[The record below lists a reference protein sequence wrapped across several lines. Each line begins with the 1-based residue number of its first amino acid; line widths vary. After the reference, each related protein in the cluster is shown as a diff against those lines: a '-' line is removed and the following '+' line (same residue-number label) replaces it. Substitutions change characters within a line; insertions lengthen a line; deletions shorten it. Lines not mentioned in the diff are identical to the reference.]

1 MCYQRQD
8 QREDGLMEQVFLIG
22 WSAFLTAFI
31 AVVGFVARE
40 KNTKLKDLE
49 QLLINTKLEVA
60 RDNVTNA
67 EIDKIKDY
75 FDQRFNRLD
84 SKIDQLI
91 QGKINA

>member
-1 MCYQRQD
+1 
-8 QREDGLMEQVFLIG
+8 MEHIFAIALGI
-22 WSAFLTAFI
+22 WSALLTAFI
-31 AVVGFVARE
+31 GVIGFVANE

-49 QLLINTKLEVA
+49 QMVINTKLEVA

>member
-1 MCYQRQD
+1 
-8 QREDGLMEQVFLIG
+8 MEHLIVIALG
-22 WSAFLTAFI
+22 IWSALLTAFI
-31 AVVGFVARE
+31 GVIGFVANE

-49 QLLINTKLEVA
+49 QMLINTKLEVA

-91 QGKINA
+91 QGK

>member
-1 MCYQRQD
+1 
-8 QREDGLMEQVFLIG
+8 MEHIFGIALGI
-22 WSAFLTAFI
+22 WSALLTALI
-31 AVVGFVARE
+31 AVVGFIARE

-49 QLLINTKLEVA
+49 QMVINTKLEVA

-91 QGKINA
+91 QSKINA

>member
-1 MCYQRQD
+1 
-8 QREDGLMEQVFLIG
+8 
-22 WSAFLTAFI
+22 
-31 AVVGFVARE
+31 
-40 KNTKLKDLE
+40 
-49 QLLINTKLEVA
+49 LEVA

>member
-1 MCYQRQD
+1 
-8 QREDGLMEQVFLIG
+8 MEQVFLIG

>member
-1 MCYQRQD
+1 
-8 QREDGLMEQVFLIG
+8 MEQLIVIALG
-22 WSAFLTAFI
+22 IWSALLTAFI
-31 AVVGFVARE
+31 SVVGLVARE

-49 QLLINTKLEVA
+49 QMLINTKLEVA

-91 QGKINA
+91 QGKMNA

>member
-1 MCYQRQD
+1 
-8 QREDGLMEQVFLIG
+8 MEQLFLIG
-22 WSAFLTAFI
+22 WSALLTAFI
-31 AVVGFVARE
+31 GVIGFVANE

-49 QLLINTKLEVA
+49 QLVINTKLEVA

>member
-1 MCYQRQD
+1 
-8 QREDGLMEQVFLIG
+8 MEHIFAIALGI
-22 WSAFLTAFI
+22 WSALLTAFI
-31 AVVGFVARE
+31 GVIGFVANE

-49 QLLINTKLEVA
+49 QLVINTKLEVA

-91 QGKINA
+91 QDKINA

>member
-1 MCYQRQD
+1 
-8 QREDGLMEQVFLIG
+8 MEHIFGIVLGI
-22 WSAFLTAFI
+22 WSALLTALI
-31 AVVGFVARE
+31 AVVGFIARE

-49 QLLINTKLEVA
+49 QMVINTKLEVA

-91 QGKINA
+91 QSKINA

>member
-1 MCYQRQD
+1 
-8 QREDGLMEQVFLIG
+8 MEHIFAIALGI
-22 WSAFLTAFI
+22 WSALLTAFI
-31 AVVGFVARE
+31 AVVGFVANE

-49 QLLINTKLEVA
+49 QLVINTKLEVA

>member
-1 MCYQRQD
+1 
-8 QREDGLMEQVFLIG
+8 MEQIFAVALGI
-22 WSAFLTAFI
+22 WSALLTAFVG
-31 AVVGFVARE
+31 VVGFIARE

-49 QLLINTKLEVA
+49 QLVINTKLEVA

>member
-1 MCYQRQD
+1 M
-8 QREDGLMEQVFLIG
+8 EHIFAIGLGI
-22 WSAFLTAFI
+22 WSALLTAF
-31 AVVGFVARE
+31 VGVIGFIARE

-49 QLLINTKLEVA
+49 QMLINTKLEVA

>member
-1 MCYQRQD
+1 
-8 QREDGLMEQVFLIG
+8 MEQLFLIG
-22 WSAFLTAFI
+22 WSALLTAFI
-31 AVVGFVARE
+31 AVVGFIARE

-49 QLLINTKLEVA
+49 QMVINTKLEVA

-91 QGKINA
+91 QSKISA

>member
-1 MCYQRQD
+1 
-8 QREDGLMEQVFLIG
+8 MEHIFAIVLAI
-22 WSAFLTAFI
+22 WSALLTAFVG
-31 AVVGFVARE
+31 VVGFIARE

-49 QLLINTKLEVA
+49 QMLINTKLEVA

-91 QGKINA
+91 QGKMNA

>member
-1 MCYQRQD
+1 
-8 QREDGLMEQVFLIG
+8 MEHIFGIVLGI
-22 WSAFLTAFI
+22 WSALLTAFI
-31 AVVGFVARE
+31 AVVGFVANE

-49 QLLINTKLEVA
+49 QLVINTKLEVA

-91 QGKINA
+91 QSKINA

>member
-1 MCYQRQD
+1 
-8 QREDGLMEQVFLIG
+8 MEHIFAIALGI
-22 WSAFLTAFI
+22 WSALLTAFI
-31 AVVGFVARE
+31 GVIGFVANE

-49 QLLINTKLEVA
+49 QMIINTKLEVA

>member
-1 MCYQRQD
+1 
-8 QREDGLMEQVFLIG
+8 MEHIFAIALGI
-22 WSAFLTAFI
+22 WSALLTAFI
-31 AVVGFVARE
+31 GVIGFVANE

-49 QLLINTKLEVA
+49 QMVINTKLEVA

-91 QGKINA
+91 QGKMNA

>member
-1 MCYQRQD
+1 
-8 QREDGLMEQVFLIG
+8 MEHIFAIALGI
-22 WSAFLTAFI
+22 WSALLTAFI
-31 AVVGFVARE
+31 GVIGFIARE

-49 QLLINTKLEVA
+49 QMVINTKLEVA

>member
-1 MCYQRQD
+1 
-8 QREDGLMEQVFLIG
+8 MEHIFAIALGI
-22 WSAFLTAFI
+22 WSALLTAFI
-31 AVVGFVARE
+31 GVIGFVANE

-49 QLLINTKLEVA
+49 QLVINTKLEVA

-91 QGKINA
+91 QNKINA

>member
-1 MCYQRQD
+1 
-8 QREDGLMEQVFLIG
+8 MEHIFAIVLAI
-22 WSAFLTAFI
+22 WSALLTAFI
-31 AVVGFVARE
+31 AVVGFVANE

-49 QLLINTKLEVA
+49 QMVINTKLEVA

>member
-1 MCYQRQD
+1 
-8 QREDGLMEQVFLIG
+8 MEQIFLIG

>member
-1 MCYQRQD
+1 
-8 QREDGLMEQVFLIG
+8 MEHIFAIALGI
-22 WSAFLTAFI
+22 WSALLTAFI
-31 AVVGFVARE
+31 GVIGFVANE

-49 QLLINTKLEVA
+49 QLVINTKLEVA

-91 QGKINA
+91 QGKISA

>member
-1 MCYQRQD
+1 
-8 QREDGLMEQVFLIG
+8 MEQLFLIG
-22 WSAFLTAFI
+22 WSALLTAFI
-31 AVVGFVARE
+31 AVIGFVANE
-40 KNTKLKDLE
+40 KNTKLKELE
-49 QLLINTKLEVA
+49 QSLINTKLEVA

>member
-1 MCYQRQD
+1 
-8 QREDGLMEQVFLIG
+8 MEHIFAIVLAI
-22 WSAFLTAFI
+22 WSALLTAFVG
-31 AVVGFVARE
+31 VVGFIARE

-49 QLLINTKLEVA
+49 QMLINTKLEVA
-60 RDNVTNA
+60 CDNVTNA

-91 QGKINA
+91 QGKMNA

>member
-1 MCYQRQD
+1 MD
-8 QREDGLMEQVFLIG
+8 HLIVIALG
-22 WSAFLTAFI
+22 IWSALLTAFI
-31 AVVGFVARE
+31 GVIGFVANE

-49 QLLINTKLEVA
+49 QMLINTKLEVA

>member
-1 MCYQRQD
+1 
-8 QREDGLMEQVFLIG
+8 MEHIFGIALGI
-22 WSAFLTAFI
+22 WSALLTALI
-31 AVVGFVARE
+31 AVVGFIARE

-49 QLLINTKLEVA
+49 QMVINTKLEVA

-91 QGKINA
+91 QSKIANA

>member
-1 MCYQRQD
+1 
-8 QREDGLMEQVFLIG
+8 MEHIFAIALGI
-22 WSAFLTAFI
+22 WSALLTAFI
-31 AVVGFVARE
+31 GVIGFVANE

-49 QLLINTKLEVA
+49 QLVINTKLEVA

-91 QGKINA
+91 QNKITNA

>member
-1 MCYQRQD
+1 
-8 QREDGLMEQVFLIG
+8 MEQLIVIALG
-22 WSAFLTAFI
+22 IWSALLTAFI
-31 AVVGFVARE
+31 SVVGFVARE

-49 QLLINTKLEVA
+49 QMVINTKLEVA

-91 QGKINA
+91 QGKISA

>member
-1 MCYQRQD
+1 
-8 QREDGLMEQVFLIG
+8 MEHIFGIVLGI
-22 WSAFLTAFI
+22 WSALLTALI
-31 AVVGFVARE
+31 AVVGFIARE

-49 QLLINTKLEVA
+49 QLVINTKLEVA

-91 QGKINA
+91 QSKINA

>member
-1 MCYQRQD
+1 
-8 QREDGLMEQVFLIG
+8 MEQLVVIALGI
-22 WSAFLTAFI
+22 WSALLTAFI
-31 AVVGFVARE
+31 SVVGFIARE

-49 QLLINTKLEVA
+49 QMVINTKLEVA

-91 QGKINA
+91 QGKLSA